1 MNQSEDN
8 NQKKIYLDT
17 NLQIV
22 FGVTLMAVMGVAS
35 LAPAFPKIAQ
45 ELKIS
50 SQGIGMLITFFTF
63 PGVLL
68 TPVLGLLADRFGR
81 KKILVPSLILFGV
94 AGGACMVTR
103 DFHFLLIWRFFQGTG
118 AASLGSLNV
127 TIIGD
132 LYSGKGRTAAMGYN
146 ASVLSIGTA
155 TYPAIGGALATLGW
169 YYPFVLPLLAIPL
182 GFIVM
187 FCLKT
192 PEPKSEQHFKAQFIN
207 AINGMKKRQV
217 IGLFIASIITFLIL
231 YGSCLTYFPLLMG
244 HSFGASPLIIGLIF
258 SSMSLVTAIT
268 ASQLGAMTRAY
279 PERFLL
285 RASFLLYGAAMF
297 LIPFIPTLWLFLI
310 PAMIYGFAHAINI
323 PCIQSLLAG
332 MAPMES
338 RATFMSINGMVMRLG
353 QTFGPLSM
361 GAVFGLWGMEGTFY
375 AGAALGVLM
384 FLLSA
389 IMITR

>member
-1 MNQSEDN
+1 VNQSEDN
-8 NQKKIYLDT
+8 SQKKIYLDT
-17 NLQIV
+17 NLQIL
-22 FGVTLMAVMGVAS
+22 FGVTLIAVMGVTS
-35 LAPAFPKIAQ
+35 IAPAFPKIAQ

-50 SQGIGMLITFFTF
+50 SHGIGMLITVFTF

-68 TPVLGLLADRFGR
+68 TPILGLLADRFGR
-81 KKILVPSLILFGV
+81 KKILVPSLMLFGV

-103 DFHFLLIWRFFQGTG
+103 DFHSLLIWRFFQGTG

-169 YYPFVLPLLAIPL
+169 YYPFVLALLAIPF

-187 FCLKT
+187 FSLKS
-192 PEPKSEQHFKAQFIN
+192 PEPKSEKHLKAQFIN

-258 SSMSLVTAIT
+258 SSMSLVTAVT
-268 ASQLGAMTRAY
+268 ASQLGAMTKAY

-297 LIPFIPTLWLFLI
+297 LIPFIPKLWLFLF
-310 PAMIYGFAHAINI
+310 PAMIYGFAHGMNL
-323 PCIQSLLAG
+323 PFIQSLLAG

-353 QTFGPLSM
+353 QTLGPLIM
-361 GAVFGLWGMEGTFY
+361 AAVFGLWGMEGTFY
-375 AGAALGVLM
+375 AGAALGILM
-384 FLLSA
+384 FLLSG
-389 IMITR
+389 IMISR

>member
-17 NLQIV
+17 NLQIL
-22 FGVTLMAVMGVAS
+22 FGVTLIAVMGVTS
-35 LAPAFPKIAQ
+35 IAPAFPRIAQ

-50 SQGIGMLITFFTF
+50 SQGIGMLITVFTF

-81 KKILVPSLILFGV
+81 KKILVPSLMLFGV

-132 LYSGKGRTAAMGYN
+132 LYSGKERTSAMGYN

-155 TYPAIGGALATLGW
+155 TYPAIGGALATLAW
-169 YYPFVLPLLAIPL
+169 YYPFVLALLAIPL

-187 FCLKT
+187 FYLKS
-192 PEPKSEQHFKAQFIN
+192 PEPKSEQQLKAQFIN
-207 AINGMKKRQV
+207 AMNSMKKRQV

-258 SSMSLVTAIT
+258 SSMSLVTAVT
-268 ASQLGAMTRAY
+268 ASQLGAMTKAY

-285 RASFLLYGAAMF
+285 RASFLLYGVAMF
-297 LIPFIPTLWLFLI
+297 LIPFIPKLWLFLF
-310 PAMIYGFAHAINI
+310 PAMIYGFAHGMNL
-323 PCIQSLLAG
+323 PFIQSLLAG

-353 QTFGPLSM
+353 QTLGPLIM
-361 GAVFGLWGMEGTFY
+361 AAVFGLWGMEGTFY
-375 AGAALGVLM
+375 AGAGLGALM
-384 FLLSA
+384 FLLSG
-389 IMITR
+389 IMISR

>member
-17 NLQIV
+17 NLQIL
-22 FGVTLMAVMGVAS
+22 FGVTLIAVMGVTS
-35 LAPAFPKIAQ
+35 IAPAFPRIAQ

-50 SQGIGMLITFFTF
+50 SQGIGMLITVFTF

-81 KKILVPSLILFGV
+81 KKILVPSLLLFGV

-118 AASLGSLNV
+118 AASLGALNV

-132 LYSGKGRTAAMGYN
+132 LYSGKERTSAMGYN

-155 TYPAIGGALATLGW
+155 TYPAIGGALATLAW
-169 YYPFVLPLLAIPL
+169 YYPFVLALLAIPL

-187 FCLKT
+187 FYLKS
-192 PEPKSEQHFKAQFIN
+192 PEPKSEQHLKAQFIN
-207 AINGMKKRQV
+207 AMNSMKKRQV

-258 SSMSLVTAIT
+258 SSMSLVTAVT
-268 ASQLGAMTRAY
+268 ASQLGAMTKAY

-285 RASFLLYGAAMF
+285 RASFLLYGVAMF
-297 LIPFIPTLWLFLI
+297 LIPFIPKLWLFLF
-310 PAMIYGFAHAINI
+310 PAMIYGFAHGMNL
-323 PCIQSLLAG
+323 PFIQSLLAG

-353 QTFGPLSM
+353 QTLGPLIM
-361 GAVFGLWGMEGTFY
+361 AAVFGLWGMEGTFY
-375 AGAALGVLM
+375 AGAGLGALM
-384 FLLSA
+384 FLLSG
-389 IMITR
+389 IMISR

>member
-1 MNQSEDN
+1 VNQSEDN
-8 NQKKIYLDT
+8 SQKKIYLDT
-17 NLQIV
+17 NLQIL
-22 FGVTLMAVMGVAS
+22 FGVTLIAVMGVTS
-35 LAPAFPKIAQ
+35 IAPAFPKIAQ

-50 SQGIGMLITFFTF
+50 SHGIGMLITVFTF

-68 TPVLGLLADRFGR
+68 TPILGLLADRFGR
-81 KKILVPSLILFGV
+81 KKILVPSLMLFGV

-103 DFHFLLIWRFFQGTG
+103 DFHSLLIWRFFQGTG

-169 YYPFVLPLLAIPL
+169 YYPFVLALLAIPL

-187 FCLKT
+187 FSLKS
-192 PEPKSEQHFKAQFIN
+192 PEPKSGQHFKAQFIN
-207 AINGMKKRQV
+207 AINSMKKRQV

-231 YGSCLTYFPLLMG
+231 YGSCLTYLPLLMG
-244 HSFGASPLIIGLIF
+244 HSLGASPLIIGLIF
-258 SSMSLVTAIT
+258 SSMSLVTAVT
-268 ASQLGAMTRAY
+268 ASQLATMTKTY
-279 PERFLL
+279 PERVLL
-285 RASFLLYGAAMF
+285 RASFLLYGVAMF
-297 LIPFIPTLWLFLI
+297 LIPFIPKLWLFLF
-310 PAMIYGFAHAINI
+310 PAMIFGFAHGMNL

-353 QTFGPLSM
+353 QTFGPLIM
-361 GAVFGLWGMEGTFY
+361 GAVFSLWGMEGTFY
-375 AGAALGVLM
+375 AGAGLAVLM
-384 FLLSA
+384 SLLSA